1 LQTAGDPPLAPALA
15 ADIKSAIDGMAVQ
28 RILDQLRAPMTP
40 ATAAARSKAVA
51 MLRELLIVDGAKR
64 GVVGSGILSSLA
76 ADSSREFAMGGTVTS
91 DYMRLV
97 VDCMSSS
104 ELVAM
109 VNWEQVARN
118 AAGTSW

>member
-1 LQTAGDPPLAPALA
+1 
-15 ADIKSAIDGMAVQ
+15 
-28 RILDQLRAPMTP
+28 MTP